1 MSQSQSF
8 GAGET
13 FARLQRKRSSLDLDT
28 QSPVRSSSGGAAF
41 DPSPPNPEPD
51 APSSSVYV
59 CPDLGSYRSENM
71 IEALEKVLPIATRA
85 EDSRIVELDTFVAHH
100 TEEVIDIIEGRGHIV
115 LHHGGGRTAYT
126 QINDTHL
133 HTRIAEEYEELEKAM
148 KALKDEDASIREANF
163 VNAESQSAGS

>member
-1 MSQSQSF
+1 
-8 GAGET
+8 
-13 FARLQRKRSSLDLDT
+13 
-28 QSPVRSSSGGAAF
+28 
-41 DPSPPNPEPD
+41 
-51 APSSSVYV
+51 
-59 CPDLGSYRSENM
+59 M

-85 EDSRIVELDTFVAHH
+85 EDSRIVELDSFVAHH